1 MKLSVD
7 AMLSDEVMLICACF
21 RLFLPASQ
29 LLTVVILFVGL
40 TAVAVT
46 GALMGLTQ
54 SDIGYSSVWMN
65 SDMGA
70 AVGQALILGLVT
82 YLVSMG
88 CTVRSTDL
96 VDMHEI
102 TLGLAWRLIRSY

>member
-7 AMLSDEVMLICACF
+7 AMHSDDVRLPCDCCCLI
-21 RLFLPASQ
+21 LLVSQ
-29 LLTVVILFVGL
+29 LLIVVILLMGL

-46 GALMGLTQ
+46 GALTGVTQ

-82 YLVSMG
+82 YLVS
-88 CTVRSTDL
+88 
-96 VDMHEI
+96 
-102 TLGLAWRLIRSY
+102 LGMYRLQA